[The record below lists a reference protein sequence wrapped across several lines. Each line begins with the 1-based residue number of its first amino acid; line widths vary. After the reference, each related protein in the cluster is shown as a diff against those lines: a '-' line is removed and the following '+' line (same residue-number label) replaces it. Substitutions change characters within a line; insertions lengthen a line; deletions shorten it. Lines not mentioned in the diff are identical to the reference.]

1 MRGEISKRASVW
13 MKTSWNGETLEW
25 RRRVLKEQTEIL
37 PLRRGVFTEQE
48 EGRQVAGRH
57 GSRKMENFLFAV
69 FTSKI
74 KY

>member
-1 MRGEISKRASVW
+1 MEER
-13 MKTSWNGETLEW
+13 LEGA
-25 RRRVLKEQTEIL
+25 EIL
-37 PLRRGVFTEQE
+37 PLRRGVEQE